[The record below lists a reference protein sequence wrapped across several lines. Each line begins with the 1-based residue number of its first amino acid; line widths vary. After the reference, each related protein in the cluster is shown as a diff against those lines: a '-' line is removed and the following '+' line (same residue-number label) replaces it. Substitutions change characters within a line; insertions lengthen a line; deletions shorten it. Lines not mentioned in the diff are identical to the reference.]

1 MVNEKPSNKTFPIV
15 DLQPI
20 LAQYKIE
27 DYSSNDFL
35 NDPNV
40 RQVADKLANTFIKW
54 GFAYLVNHGVNETLI
69 NDSFA
74 QSRQFFVQD
83 IERKSKFTRTG
94 DLGYEEIGVERFDKL
109 KPADLKECFNFLPSF
124 IAHGKVDSY
133 VPNFTATATDLFNSC
148 KKLSFLLMHLLDLN
162 LPVESSFLANQHKY
176 VSDISKNESISRY
189 IYYPPI
195 DDREKVEEDQLR
207 CGEHSDYG
215 TFTLLLQDDAGGL
228 QVQLSFSSQL
238 ITLQ

>member
-1 MVNEKPSNKTFPIV
+1 MVYEKSSNKTFPLV
-15 DLQPI
+15 DLQPV

-27 DYSSNDFL
+27 DCSSKDFR

-54 GFAYLVNHGVNETLI
+54 GFAYLVNHSVNETLI
-69 NDSFA
+69 KDSFA
-74 QSRQFFVQD
+74 QSKQFFVQD
-83 IERKSKFTRTG
+83 IEHKSKFARTG
-94 DLGYEEIGVERFDKL
+94 DLGYEGIGVERFDKS
-109 KPADLKECFNFLPSF
+109 KPGDLKECFNFIPSF
-124 IAHGKVDSY
+124 IAHGKVDRY
-133 VPNFTATATDLFNSC
+133 VPNFTDTATNLYNSC
-148 KKLSFLLMHLLDLN
+148 EELSFLLMYLLDLN

-176 VSDISKNESISRY
+176 VSDINKNESVSRF

-195 DDREKVEEDQLR
+195 EDKERVEEDQLR

-228 QVQLSFSSQL
+228 QVQLLFSSKL